1 MVSKP
6 SVMFAADEEK
16 KAFILSQDIPGA
28 NLPRETVE
36 ECTVVQVKRWLV
48 CRGAKKPPVKGCSSE
63 QVRSQNQMFSCYLLF
78 FWIRHTVKLDFI

>member
-1 MVSKP
+1 MVSKA

-48 CRGAKKPPVKGCSSE
+48 CRGAKNH
-63 QVRSQNQMFSCYLLF
+63 Q
-78 FWIRHTVKLDFI
+78 